1 MAENELL
8 MGFYGDDFTG
18 STDAMDALTRAGLR
32 TVCFVTP
39 PTQEIMKQYVGLG
52 AFGVAGISRALNT
65 SEMATELQPAFK
77 AMMNLQIP
85 LVHYKTCSTF
95 DSSPE
100 IGSIGKAIDIGC
112 DIFSPPYVPVM
123 VGAPPLGRYCVFG
136 NLFARSGADTE
147 PFRLDRHPTMSRHP
161 ITLMDESDLRL
172 HLGKQTKKRLSLF
185 NVLELYKPIE
195 DAEQSLSQLL
205 TENPDI
211 VVFDTLYEDQLVK
224 LGRLIS
230 SHQESENPLFV
241 VGSSGVESALTAY
254 WQSQGLISPK
264 PFADPGKVDQLLVL
278 SGSCSPVTERQIEWG
293 LENGAVEIPVQTE
306 RIIMEDQKVE
316 ECEHTAKKALD
327 LLDQGHNVIVH
338 TARGPKDPRIE
349 ATSQRLKDQGFSDTD
364 LKLKSGKFF
373 GEALAEIFK
382 RIFEKKNV
390 RRAAI
395 FGGDTCGYF
404 ARSMDIEAIE
414 MIGPLAPGAPLCR
427 VHKPGSPLENVEI
440 LFKGGQLGNTEIVFT
455 TQQGK
460 P

>member
-1 MAENELL
+1 MADNELL

-39 PTQEIMKQYVGLG
+39 PTKEIIQQYVGLG

-65 SEMATELQPAFK
+65 SEMVTELKPTFN
-77 AMMNLQIP
+77 AMKNLQIP

-112 DIFSPPYVPVM
+112 DVFSPPYVPVM

-136 NLFARSGADTE
+136 NLFARSGVDTE

-161 ITLMDESDLRL
+161 ITPMDESDLRL
-172 HLGKQTKKRLSLF
+172 HLAKQTKKRMSLL
-185 NVLELYKPIE
+185 NILELNKPVE
-195 DAEQSLSQLL
+195 EAKQFLSQLL
-205 TENPDI
+205 NDKPDI
-211 VVFDTLYEDQLVK
+211 VIFDTLYDEQLVK
-224 LGRLIS
+224 LGKLIS
-230 SHQESENPLFV
+230 SHQEIENPLFI
-241 VGSSGVESALTAY
+241 VGSSGVESALTAH
-254 WQSQGLISPK
+254 WQSQDLISPM

-293 LENGAVEIPVQTE
+293 LENGAVEVPIQTE
-306 RIIMEDQKVE
+306 RIIIEDQMVD
-316 ECEHTAKKALD
+316 ECEHTAKKALE

-349 ATSQRLKDQGFSDTD
+349 ATNQRLKDQGFSDTD

-373 GEALAEIFK
+373 GEALGEIFK
-382 RIFEKKNV
+382 RILEKKRV
-390 RRAAI
+390 PRAAV
-395 FGGDTCGYF
+395 FGGDTSGYF
-404 ARSMDIEAIE
+404 ARTMEIEAIE

-427 VHKPGSPLENVEI
+427 IHKPGSPLENVEI